1 MSSDIRNNLLCKY
14 LFHVD
19 SVYLSWSST
28 NVSFVVNNEN
38 QSATK
43 CYNIS
48 ADFKTESIC
57 DLFRQGCSSLHLL
70 TELSKSNE
78 NDSVSITVGKA
89 EIVVEI
95 PDKCRCLTS
104 STSDDINDDAVTAAT
119 SDNSNNDAVIAASVL
134 SVLVAIAIAGVI
146 VVLIFYCR
154 KIESHVIER

>member
-1 MSSDIRNNLLCKY
+1 M
-14 LFHVD
+14 
-19 SVYLSWSST
+19 YLSQSST

-38 QSATK
+38 QSATE

-57 DLFRQGCSSLHLL
+57 DLFRRGCSSLHLL

-89 EIVVEI
+89 KIVVEI
-95 PDKCRCLTS
+95 PDKCRCLNS
-104 STSDDINDDAVTAAT
+104 STSDNT
-119 SDNSNNDAVIAASVL
+119 SDDSNNDAVIAASVL
-134 SVLVAIAIAGVI
+134 SALVAIAIAGVI

-154 KIESHVIER
+154 KTESHVIER

>member
-1 MSSDIRNNLLCKY
+1 M
-14 LFHVD
+14 
-19 SVYLSWSST
+19 YLSQSST
-28 NVSFVVNNEN
+28 NVSFVVNNDN
-38 QSATK
+38 KSATE

-48 ADFKTESIC
+48 ADFKTEGIC
-57 DLFRQGCSSLHLL
+57 DLFRQSCSSLHLL

-104 STSDDINDDAVTAAT
+104 PT
-119 SDNSNNDAVIAASVL
+119 SDNPSDDSNNDAVIAASVL

-146 VVLIFYCR
+146 VVLIFFCR
-154 KIESHVIER
+154 KTKSLVIER